1 MRLMEL
7 AVSTFGERQQ
17 AGNDVEK
24 AKELGFVQMVRGD
37 QLVTGKTRSGD
48 EFPIMGKGFTKK
60 AIWIF
65 KGEDEDAEDQVK
77 DTVTLVYA
85 DCNPQGYSQQ
95 AKDVYNGK
103 VEPYRVGWLWFN
115 DKLTL
120 KDGRPQR
127 VYLYCVDWRGGGRVL
142 TLPEHGRGASH
153 SQFMELERNTDTLYL
168 ARKHITVPSGF
179 RESRDLS
186 AWKEESAEELT
197 SEAVRKCYEELG
209 SQKKAAEALGIT
221 VRKLKQYL

>member
-7 AVSTFGERQQ
+7 AVQTFGLRQQ
-17 AGNDVEK
+17 AANDVEK
-24 AKELGFVQMVRGD
+24 ARSFGFVQMVRGD
-37 QLVTGKTRSGD
+37 EPIVGKTRDGQ

-60 AIWIF
+60 AIWLF
-65 KGEDEDAEDQVK
+65 KSEEEGGTDVQVK

-85 DCNPQGYSQQ
+85 DQNPQGYSQH

-103 VEPYRVGWLWFN
+103 VQPYRIGWLWFN

-120 KDGRPQR
+120 KNGRPQR

-153 SQFMELERNTDTLYL
+153 SQFMELHRETDTLYIS
-168 ARKHITVPSGF
+168 RKHMTCPEYFPGMA
-179 RESRDLS
+179 DLS
-186 AWKEESAEELT
+186 AWNEESEDISAR
-197 SEAVRKCYEELG
+197 VRECYEELG
-209 SQKKAAEALGIT
+209 SQKKVAEKLGIS
-221 VRKLKQYL
+221 VRKVKAYLS